1 MFNKKDWIFEG
12 ESGEQYTF
20 QIFSKNSEL
29 PESGGIYILSYTQP
43 RGHAAGFSV
52 TVLSIGSSKNLR
64 TAVAVPQ
71 DIECLKENCWNS
83 IYLLE
88 VEDEIEKS
96 KILADLIGGNRQS
109 CGQK

>member
-1 MFNKKDWIFEG
+1 MFNKKDWVFEG
-12 ESGEQYTF
+12 KSGEKYIF
-20 QIFSKNSEL
+20 QIFSKNGEL

-43 RGHAAGFSV
+43 RGHLAGFSV
-52 TVLSIGSSKNLR
+52 TILSIGSSENLR
-64 TAVAVPQ
+64 TAVTAPPNM
-71 DIECLKENCWNS
+71 ECLKENCWNS

-96 KILADLIGGNRQS
+96 EILADLIGGNRQS